1 MKKKDIILNSNNEEL
16 IPYLN
21 PSWLHSIEYT
31 NISKTILGYIPLHWH
46 EELQF
51 VVVKEGT
58 VELRILGNKIKLS
71 KGTGFFIN
79 SGVIHEIH
87 AKTLNASFL
96 CWNIG
101 ISLFD
106 QYIQTTY
113 ILPLIQEG
121 NTPYVILDPLKEKHN
136 RIIQAILMSYDT
148 YVKKEKGFELTV
160 TSQYLICLKELLDE
174 LAFHST
180 NRFPT
185 YDQRVKDILEYIHQH
200 YQEKINL
207 QTLAEIANLSKS
219 EANRLFKKH
228 VGRTPFT
235 YILDYRLE
243 RSINLLTGTRSSI
256 TDISFECGFSSVS
269 YFIEKFKETF
279 YITPKQFRDQK
290 DKES

>member
-1 MKKKDIILNSNNEEL
+1 
-16 IPYLN
+16 
-21 PSWLHSIEYT
+21 
-31 NISKTILGYIPLHWH
+31 
-46 EELQF
+46 
-51 VVVKEGT
+51 
-58 VELRILGNKIKLS
+58 
-71 KGTGFFIN
+71 
-79 SGVIHEIH
+79 
-87 AKTLNASFL
+87 
-96 CWNIG
+96 
-101 ISLFD
+101 
-106 QYIQTTY
+106 
-113 ILPLIQEG
+113 
-121 NTPYVILDPLKEKHN
+121 
-136 RIIQAILMSYDT
+136 
-148 YVKKEKGFELTV
+148 
-160 TSQYLICLKELLDE
+160 ELLDE

-269 YFIEKFKETF
+269 YFIENSRKHFISRQNNLEIKK
-279 YITPKQFRDQK
+279 IRKVRQFISIIHLNIRTMLK
-290 DKES
+290 ASSKSY